1 MSRGNYGSP
10 VNTLDLDK
18 LPVAMQMKILRLVAG
33 ISAEGMAQRWE
44 VSPAY
49 VYRVERG
56 EIVPKA
62 LEIRDAREAA
72 AATYARAVAAAIE
85 AVAASDAA
93 EALRADVPDED
104 DDPPAGGARR
114 RHPSG

>member
-1 MSRGNYGSP
+1 MSSGDYGALLMEIR
-10 VNTLDLDK
+10 LDE
-18 LPVAMQMKILRLVAG
+18 LPVYLQMKILRTLSG
-33 ISAEGMAQRWE
+33 ISALDMARRWGK
-44 VSPAY
+44 SQAY

-56 EIVPKA
+56 QAHPTP
-62 LEIRDAREAA
+62 LEIRDAREIAA
-72 AATYARAVAAAIE
+72 TTYARAVAAAIE

-93 EALRADVPDED
+93 EALRADAPDED